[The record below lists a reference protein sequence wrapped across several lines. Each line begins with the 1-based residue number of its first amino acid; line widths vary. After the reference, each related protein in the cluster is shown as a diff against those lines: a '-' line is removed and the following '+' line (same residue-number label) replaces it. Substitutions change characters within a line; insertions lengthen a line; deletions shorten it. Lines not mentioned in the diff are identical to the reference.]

1 VAVAAEEVIASLD
14 HSNHEY
20 SLDRSSRAAHN
31 ALTPLPLIEKRTTA
45 MLTIGEIQAA
55 VRIAAVI
62 QAVAA
67 TLEAADAMREE
78 ALPA

>member
-1 VAVAAEEVIASLD
+1 
-14 HSNHEY
+14 
-20 SLDRSSRAAHN
+20 
-31 ALTPLPLIEKRTTA
+31 